1 MNRQTT
7 LCFGLIFSL
16 LAACSLKPGTG
27 VRREGS
33 DVVQPLWADHS
44 PETPLPDTL
53 RCANMVA
60 LLIGIGQYDPANGWE
75 SLSTKNDVDLMEKT
89 LLKRGLKPANIHKI
103 TDQQATKRG
112 IENALKTLTDTLQ
125 PGRQLLILYAGHA
138 RQLPDNNADETD
150 GYDEAIVPY
159 DAPPANQTQ
168 PNGYLRDDELNRYLT
183 RIRAAL
189 GPRGSLWLIFD
200 SCHSQTL
207 NRGQIVQRTRG
218 GVAPMGSPT
227 QNRPQQARNEP
238 LGSSDWYENLTIST
252 DLAPYALF
260 AATTDGGPNFETT
273 DASGRSFGPLTRA
286 IGETWNSRI
295 VGETYRSLF
304 ARVAVAMARYAPYQK
319 PGLDGDAD
327 MPAPGCGSANPIAL
341 SGYRT
346 TAGRLRIA
354 WPHRDEMLTK
364 LLADLPFVQMA
375 GAHPDLRIDRQ
386 NRGYRLVPA
395 ANNGTLSGEELSAEG
410 CVERIRQYFARNVLL
425 QLHQTNPD
433 FQIQTTMQ
441 RVAVQTEGTR
451 TVVTDTLPNL
461 TTTGLPTFRA
471 VPNERV
477 VLTLTNTGPKPFY
490 LTVVDL
496 QPDGGLHVLLP
507 GTGQSPAECR
517 LLPGQSLRQRVRM
530 TEPFGAEVYKLLLT
544 PDPIDLRAVL
554 QTRGQLPTRHPYE
567 TLFQRTYAT
576 RGMSEIPV
584 QLSEKS
590 GGAGEVAFWVRD

>member
-1 MNRQTT
+1 MV
-7 LCFGLIFSL
+7 
-16 LAACSLKPGTG
+16 KPI
-27 VRREGS
+27 
-33 DVVQPLWADHS
+33 WAEYS
-44 PETPLPDTL
+44 PEMLLPDTL
-53 RCANMVA
+53 RCTNMVA

-75 SLSTKNDVDLMEKT
+75 SLSTKNDVDVMEKT
-89 LLKRGLKPANIHKI
+89 LLKRGLISANIHKL
-103 TDQQATKRG
+103 TDQQATKTG
-112 IENALKTLTDTLQ
+112 IENALKMLIDTLQ
-125 PGRQLLILYAGHA
+125 PGKQLVILYAGHA

-159 DAPPANQTQ
+159 DAPPASQIQ
-168 PNGYLRDDELNRYLT
+168 PNGYLRDDELNQYLT

-189 GPRGSLWLIFD
+189 GPTGSVWLIFD

-207 NRGQIVQRTRG
+207 NRGQMAQRIRG
-218 GVAPMGSPT
+218 GVAPMGSPNKT
-227 QNRPQQARNEP
+227 RPRQARNVP
-238 LGSSDWYENLTIST
+238 LHSSDWYENPTVST
-252 DLAPYALF
+252 SLAPYVLF
-260 AATTDGGPNFETT
+260 AATTDSGPNFETT
-273 DASGRSFGPLTRA
+273 DASGRSYGPLTRA
-286 IGETWNSRI
+286 IGEVWRVRVSS
-295 VGETYRSLF
+295 ETYRSLF
-304 ARVAVAMARYAPYQK
+304 ARVAVAMARYAPYQQ

-327 MPAPGCGSANPIAL
+327 TPAPGCGTANPIAL
-341 SGYRT
+341 SSYRT
-346 TAGRLRIA
+346 TAERLRVA
-354 WPHRDEMLTK
+354 WPHRDEVLTK
-364 LLADLPFVQMA
+364 LITDLPFVQVA
-375 GAHPDLRIDRQ
+375 DAHPDLRVDCQ
-386 NRGYRLVPA
+386 NRGYQLATA
-395 ANNGTLSGEELSAEG
+395 ANNQSLTAGDLSVEG

-433 FQIQTTMQ
+433 FQIRTTMQ

-451 TVVTDTLPNL
+451 TVVTDTLPDL

-507 GTGQSPAECR
+507 GTGQSPADCR

-554 QTRGQLPTRHPYE
+554 QTRGQSPTRHPYE

-576 RGMSEIPV
+576 RGISEVPV
-584 QLSEKS
+584 GLSDKS
-590 GGAGEVAFWVRD
+590 GGTGEVGFWVRN